1 MRPLAARCRVSLA
14 DALAR
19 SGKGAEAREL
29 LKSALAAFQELGLAR
44 EASRT
49 ERLAHDLKTL

>member
-1 MRPLAARCRVSLA
+1 MRPLEARCRVSLA

-19 SGKGAEAREL
+19 SGKAAEAGEL
-29 LKSALAAFQELGLAR
+29 LKSALGTFQELGMVR

-49 ERLAHDLKTL
+49 ERLLKSV